1 MKKQFL
7 IKSIICAAAVFC
19 ISPLFADTKQNKV
32 IVELGNVGSAEGK
45 LLVSVYDSAKGF
57 NKKTS
62 CRNLKV
68 DPTVGTTVFDV
79 EVPDGEYL
87 ICVCHDVNNN
97 GAVDEGLFGMPK
109 EPVAM
114 TNYSGKSIPKFDK
127 LKISINGDTTVP
139 MELFSF

>member
-7 IKSIICAAAVFC
+7 IKSIICAAAVLC

-32 IVELGNVGSAEGK
+32 KVELANVGSAEGK
-45 LLVSVYDSAKGF
+45 LLISVYDSAKNF
-57 NKKTS
+57 SKKS
-62 CRNLKV
+62 ACRELKV
-68 DPTVGTTVFDV
+68 NPTVGTTVFDV

-87 ICVCHDVNNN
+87 ICICHDENNN
-97 GAVDEGLFGMPK
+97 GALDEGLFGMPK

-114 TNYSGKSIPKFDK
+114 NNYNGKSVPKFDK
-127 LKISINGDTTVP
+127 LKVSINSDTTVP